1 MYYLQIDHHWSN
13 TLDLIFNSH
22 IKIEFKAFESLY
34 RMQNCQKNVYFLIR
48 YTFENKKHFFHI
60 VVDVYT

>member
-13 TLDLIFNSH
+13 TLDLICNSH

-34 RMQNCQKNVYFLIR
+34 GMRNIHIHVDLGD
-48 YTFENKKHFFHI
+48 FHHI
-60 VVDVYT
+60 